1 MMMAE
6 EMNEMIGRLRQ
17 QARKIA
23 ARQPQPDFYKDFP
36 GEVAESADC
45 FQADATV
52 LQLKA
57 FVADAIDNDF
67 GHGMDH
73 ARKVALDAGALVAI
87 EGRAADFS
95 ADFVALQIQMA
106 HCAGLLHDI
115 ERKQK
120 DHARQGAIYARK
132 ILADYPFSDRQ
143 IDRICVAIANH
154 EAFGE
159 CMEMPTTACRILSDC
174 LYDSD
179 KFRFGPD
186 NFTHTVW
193 DMVALSN
200 ISLERFVALYPR
212 GLNFL
217 RKIRHTF
224 RSPTGRRYG
233 PQFIDLGLAIGEE
246 LYAYMQT
253 EIGLSS

>member
-1 MMMAE
+1 MMADS
-6 EMNEMIGRLRQ
+6 MNGIIERLRR

-23 ARQPQPDFYKDFP
+23 ARQPTPDFYQDFSA
-36 GEVAESADC
+36 EVAQSGEY
-45 FQADATV
+45 FQSDATV
-52 LQLKA
+52 HRLKT
-57 FVADAIDNDF
+57 FVAEAIENDF
-67 GHGMDH
+67 GHGMAH

-95 ADFVALQIQMA
+95 ADTVARQLRMA

-115 ERKQK
+115 RRKQK
-120 DHARQGAIYARK
+120 EHARQGAIYARK
-132 ILADYPFSDRQ
+132 VLADYPFSEKE
-143 IDRICVAIANH
+143 ISAICIAIANH

-159 CMEMPTTACRILSDC
+159 CMEKPGAACRILSDC

-186 NFTHTVW
+186 NFIHTVW
-193 DMVALSN
+193 DMVAAAN
-200 ISLERFVALYPR
+200 ISPERFMLIYPR
-212 GLNFL
+212 GLDFL

-233 PQFIDLGLAIGEE
+233 PQFIEIGLAIGEE
-246 LYAYMQT
+246 LYTYMKT
-253 EIGLSS
+253 EMGLST